1 MQKKKKKKLNHYLT
15 PYTKIDSKW
24 IKDLNVR
31 PETIRTLQE
40 NSLTITFWHQV
51 GNNFLDLTLKAQP
64 MKTKINKWNCIKPK
78 SFYMAKEIINKMK
91 KPIMARRKYLLS
103 IH

>member
-1 MQKKKKKKLNHYLT
+1 MTKVPRIQNGEKIVFSMNDAGKTGYPHAKKKKKLNHYLT

-40 NSLTITFWHQV
+40 NSLTITFWH
-51 GNNFLDLTLKAQP
+51 
-64 MKTKINKWNCIKPK
+64 
-78 SFYMAKEIINKMK
+78 
-91 KPIMARRKYLLS
+91 
-103 IH
+103 